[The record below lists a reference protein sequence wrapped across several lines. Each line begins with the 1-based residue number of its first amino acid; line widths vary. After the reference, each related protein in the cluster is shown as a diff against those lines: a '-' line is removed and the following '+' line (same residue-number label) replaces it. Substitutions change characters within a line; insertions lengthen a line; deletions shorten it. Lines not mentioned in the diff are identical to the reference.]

1 MNEDPFKY
9 IKPELKIDQWLP
21 IEYFQYIPDGVTAIH
36 CDTRDF
42 YMTMSIDVIEG
53 TEYIDGCV
61 NVFDMIPKCA
71 IDNKY
76 LIHRKDITQWL
87 KYIEEISGG
96 KCKWRCLNFYTIKTK
111 LGWLKYIRMYHYK
124 DDYFVVCDG
133 YAEPIDWR
141 TMNEETLEKEYLNAH

>member
-1 MNEDPFKY
+1 MNEDPIKY
-9 IKPELKIDQWLP
+9 LKPELKIDEWLP
-21 IEYFQYIPDGVTAIH
+21 IEYFPYIPNGVTAIH

-42 YMTMSIDVIEG
+42 EMVISKDVLDKSIILQEC
-53 TEYIDGCV
+53 I
-61 NVFDMIPKCA
+61 NVFEMIHKGD
-71 IDNKY
+71 IDEKY
-76 LIHRKDITQWL
+76 LIHRNEIPQWL
-87 KYIEEISGG
+87 MNIEEISGG
-96 KCKWRCLNFYTIKTK
+96 KCKWRCLNFTTIKTK

>member
-1 MNEDPFKY
+1 MKEDPVKY
-9 IKPELKIDQWLP
+9 IKPEFKIGEWLP
-21 IEYFQYIPDGVTAIH
+21 IEYFQYIPNGVNAIH

-42 YMTMSIDVIEG
+42 HMIMRNYKIEKDQYKDLYRLLHGAKINECFLIKRSEIMS
-53 TEYIDGCV
+53 
-61 NVFDMIPKCA
+61 
-71 IDNKY
+71 
-76 LIHRKDITQWL
+76 WL
-87 KYIEEISGG
+87 KNIEEISGG

>member
-1 MNEDPFKY
+1 MIY

-42 YMTMSIDVIEG
+42 YMTISTDVIEG
-53 TEYIDGCV
+53 AECIDGCV

-76 LIHRKDITQWL
+76 LIIINIIDISILNIISL
-87 KYIEEISGG
+87 KSIIIPTAEMIS
-96 KCKWRCLNFYTIKTK
+96 I
-111 LGWLKYIRMYHYK
+111 I
-124 DDYFVVCDG
+124 V
-133 YAEPIDWR
+133 
-141 TMNEETLEKEYLNAH
+141 

>member
-42 YMTMSIDVIEG
+42 ETIISKEELDKSKIL
-53 TEYIDGCV
+53 DGCV
-61 NVFDMIPKCA
+61 DVFDMMQKGN
-71 IDNKY
+71 IDKKY
-76 LIHRKDITQWL
+76 LIHRQEIPQLLNRVKR
-87 KYIEEISGG
+87 ISGG
-96 KCKWRCLNFYTIKTK
+96 DCKWRCLNFATIKTK
-111 LGWLKYIRMYHYK
+111 LGWLKYIRMYYYK

>member
-1 MNEDPFKY
+1 MIY

-42 YMTMSIDVIEG
+42 YMTISTDVIEG
-53 TEYIDGCV
+53 AECIDGCV

-76 LIHRKDITQWL
+76 LIHCKDIPQLL
-87 KYIEEISGG
+87 KYVEEISGG
-96 KCKWRCLNFYTIKTK
+96 KCQWRCLNFTTIKTK
-111 LGWLKYIRMYHYK
+111 LGWLKYIRMYYYK